1 MLTTYSIARW
11 IEIARKSLQFSLFIC
26 IAIVLNEKAFAQFD
40 LSSKLPTGIP
50 LLNDNMPPG
59 MIGSIQLQRQ
69 PNLCG
74 YFQPVE
80 IRGPRGMQFALVSD
94 GMFEDNRPQPVRAA
108 FLVGSVYRFRAV
120 GIPDEPDAELF
131 PTVEIIDRTYP
142 PSERE
147 HRFPIPIEL
156 DSTDIESA
164 LRGEL
169 VTRVIYLE
177 DSTYAEPESHAGGP
191 QRVFDVKQ
199 NEDTL
204 RAADT
209 FGRPLAILRIG
220 SRIPDVVEGPVAE
233 HFLFGSPPWTSIKNI
248 PVGKTLSDI
257 STP

>member
-1 MLTTYSIARW
+1 MLLTALMIACWKYASRM
-11 IEIARKSLQFSLFIC
+11 C
-26 IAIVLNEKAFAQFD
+26 VLTIGLIGIGLSSQSFAQYQ
-40 LSSKLPTGIP
+40 SASKLPAGIP

-74 YFQPVE
+74 YFQPIE
-80 IRGPRGMQFALVSD
+80 LRGPQGMQFALVSD
-94 GMFEDNRPQPVRAA
+94 GMFGDNLPQPVRAA
-108 FLVGSVYRFRAV
+108 FLVGAVYRFRAV
-120 GIPDEPDAELF
+120 GLPDDPGTELF

-156 DSTDIESA
+156 DTTDIEAA

-177 DSTYAEPESHAGGP
+177 DSTYAEPQSHEGGP
-191 QRVFDVKQ
+191 QRVFDVMQ

-204 RAADT
+204 RAADAV
-209 FGRPLAILRIG
+209 GRPLAILRIG
-220 SRIPDVVEGPVAE
+220 SRIPDVVEGPGAE
-233 HFLFGSPPWTSIKNI
+233 HFLFGSPPWTPIKNI